1 MWNRV
6 GALHFTIY
14 DKDLPPERAY
24 IEKSLWVL
32 NEISC

>member
-14 DKDLPPERAY
+14 DKDLPSGRAY
-24 IEKSLWVL
+24 IEVL
-32 NEISC
+32 MGVK